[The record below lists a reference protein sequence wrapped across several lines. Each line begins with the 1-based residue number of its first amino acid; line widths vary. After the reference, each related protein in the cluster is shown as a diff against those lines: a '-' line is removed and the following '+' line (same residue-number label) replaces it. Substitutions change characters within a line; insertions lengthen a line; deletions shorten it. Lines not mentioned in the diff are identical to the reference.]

1 MKNPPPLVVRR
12 LLLAPLVVLICV
24 LLAVLSPLLLITTLV
39 VDSLW
44 RGGLGLTRLAAFCV
58 VYVAAEAAMIVALF
72 VLWIASGFGLARLEV
87 AHYRLVGAWLHV
99 VSAAATSLLGLRIE
113 ILDAAVPRPGP
124 LLVFGR
130 HAGSGNSLMMI
141 RTLMLQFHRRPRVV
155 MLAFL
160 QWDPVIDVIAHRL
173 PSLFIEHDPERS
185 DHFVEAIGALARGM
199 GDTDALV
206 LYPEGHDFTERLRV
220 RVIASLRRRG
230 HHKAADRAESWEY
243 VLPPR
248 HKGPLAAIQA
258 APDADVV
265 LVAHT
270 ALEELGSFR
279 ELHNR
284 LPLERPIRA
293 RYWRVPAAEVPHE
306 RDALIAW
313 LYGWWQTIDEWIE
326 QHAPPRAPDPDSS
339 VPALSRG
346 QSL

>member
-1 MKNPPPLVVRR
+1 MILA
-12 LLLAPLVVLICV
+12 LL
-24 LLAVLSPLLLITTLV
+24 
-39 VDSLW
+39 
-44 RGGLGLTRLAAFCV
+44 
-58 VYVAAEAAMIVALF
+58 

-87 AHYRLVGAWLHV
+87 PHYRLVGAWLHV

-113 ILDAAVPRPGP
+113 IVDAAAPRPGP

-160 QWDPVIDVIAHRL
+160 QWDPVIDVVAHRL
-173 PSLFIEHDPERS
+173 PSLFIEHDPEKS
-185 DHFVEAIGALARGM
+185 DHFVEEIGALARGM

-206 LYPEGHDFTERLRV
+206 LYPEGHDFTERLRI

-230 HHKAADRAESWEY
+230 HHRAADRAESWEY

-248 HKGPLAAIQA
+248 HRGPLAAIQA

-279 ELHNR
+279 QLHNR
-284 LPLERPIRA
+284 LPLARPIQA
-293 RYWRVPAAEVPHE
+293 RYWRVPAAEVPHD

-313 LYGWWQTIDEWIE
+313 LYGWWQTIDDWIE
-326 QHAPPRAPDPDSS
+326 QHAPPRATDPDAS

>member
-1 MKNPPPLVVRR
+1 VKHPPPTIVRR
-12 LLLAPLVVLICV
+12 LVVAPLVLVVCL
-24 LLAVLSPLLLITTLV
+24 LLAILSPLLLLATLI
-39 VDSLW
+39 VDVLW
-44 RGGLGLTRLAAFCV
+44 RGGLGLTRLAAFGV
-58 VYVAAEAAMIVALF
+58 VYVVSEAAMIVALF
-72 VLWIASGFGLARLEV
+72 VLWVASGLGAARLQD
-87 AHYRLVGAWLHV
+87 AHYALVRGWLRV
-99 VSAAATSLLGLRIE
+99 ISAAAISLLGLRIE
-113 ILDAAVPRPGP
+113 ILDPPAPRPGP

-141 RTLMLQFHRRPRVV
+141 RTLMLRFRRRPRVV

-160 QWDPVIDVIAHRL
+160 QWDPVIDVVAHRV
-173 PSLFIEHDPERS
+173 PSLFIEHDAERS
-185 DHFVEAIGALARGM
+185 DHVVEAIGSVARGM
-199 GDTDALV
+199 GDADALV
-206 LYPEGHDFTERLRV
+206 LYPEGHDFTERLRL

-230 HHKAADRAESWEY
+230 HHRAAERAESWEF

-258 APDADVV
+258 APEADVV

-279 ELHNR
+279 QLHTR
-284 LPLERPIRA
+284 LPLTRSIKA

-313 LYGWWQTIDEWIE
+313 LYGWWQTIDDWIDE
-326 QHAPPRAPDPDSS
+326 HAPPDTSG
-339 VPALSRG
+339 PAMSEG